1 MKEKFENKY
10 IAWGVTLFS
19 VFSALILLFF
29 AIYRW
34 DYIFGFIQ
42 TLFTIMMPFIYGVA
56 IAYIMNPIV
65 KFFENKVFAVF
76 LAEPISDIMAATV
89 TGIVFFTQLNKILKK
104 E

>member
-65 KFFENKVFAVF
+65 KFFENKVF
-76 LAEPISDIMAATV
+76 
-89 TGIVFFTQLNKILKK
+89 NKLLKK
-104 E
+104 IKNKKKKERKRNR